1 MLNLLRR
8 ALLVSVLVAT
18 LVVPSGAGAHYI
30 MHSYEAAA
38 AGNQVAYNDCLYRG
52 NPPWSCFTFPL
63 YGPNVYAVSDHTW
76 QVQVGYVQ
84 ATAWGARN
92 RCNVLINY
100 THAVLTAHGVSP
112 GC

>member
-1 MLNLLRR
+1 MFKLFRR
-8 ALLVSVLVAT
+8 ALLVAVSAVALVA
-18 LVVPSGAGAHYI
+18 PSGASAHYI

-38 AGNQVAYNDCLYRG
+38 AGQQVAYNDCLYRN

-63 YGPNVYAVSDHTW
+63 YGPNVYAISDHTW

-84 ATAWGARN
+84 ATAWGARAQ
-92 RCNVLINY
+92 CNILINY
-100 THAVLTAHGVSP
+100 THAVMTAHSVSS